1 MLQRIGMAIGAG
13 LAAALLFAVMAKGT
27 VLAIGL
33 GFLAP
38 LPIVIAT
45 LGWGLDMG
53 ALAVIVAG
61 ATVAGLVAPTSGL
74 LFCLLI
80 ALPTWI
86 LSYLT
91 LQRRDW
97 LFPRSRI
104 DGDKA
109 WFSVGS
115 LVVVAALF
123 GVLLGA
129 AQLISFV
136 VSYGGY
142 QQGIEA
148 IAAELVPSLTEAVDG
163 VTSLPGGLSIQD
175 LAALFTRLLPA
186 ALATICTLMFCV
198 SLYGGARAVQLSQ
211 RLQRPWSDLPETLV
225 LPPPLGIALVACG
238 ILAVAAHG
246 LVAHFAWILLGP
258 LGCAYVM
265 QGLAVI
271 HSMSRRLPARV
282 PVLIILYLV
291 TWLFSPICAPLL
303 AMLGLVESALSLRAR
318 RAAAANVKP

>member
-1 MLQRIGMAIGAG
+1 MMQRIGMAIGAG

-33 GFLAP
+33 GFVTP

-53 ALAVIVAG
+53 ALAVVVAG
-61 ATVAGLVAPTSGL
+61 ATVAGLVGATIGL

-80 ALPTWI
+80 ALPAWI
-86 LSYLT
+86 LSYLS

-97 LFPRSRI
+97 LFPRARS
-104 DGDKA
+104 DGEKG

-115 LVVVAALF
+115 LVVFAALF
-123 GVLLGA
+123 GGLLGV

-136 VSYGGY
+136 VGYGGY
-142 QQGIEA
+142 QQGVEA
-148 IAAELVPSLTEAVDG
+148 IAAELAPSLAEAVDG
-163 VTSLPGGLSIQD
+163 VTTLPGNLSIQD
-175 LAALFTRLLPA
+175 LASLFTRLLPA

-198 SLYGGARAVQLSQ
+198 SFYAGARAVQLSQ
-211 RLQRPWSDLPETLV
+211 RLQRPWPDLPEALV
-225 LPPPLGIALVACG
+225 LPPPLGIVLILCG
-238 ILAVAAHG
+238 ILAIAAHG
-246 LVAHFAWILLGP
+246 LIAHLAWIFLGP
-258 LGCAYVM
+258 LGCAYMM

-271 HSMSRRLPARV
+271 HSLSRRLPARV
-282 PVLIILYLV
+282 PALIILYLV
-291 TWLFSPICAPLL
+291 TWLFSPICGPLL
-303 AMLGLVESALSLRAR
+303 AALGLVESALSLRAR